1 MTIDTML
8 DGLDSYLDQAKKSV
22 VDLRTAGETSREL
35 SLVTTKIEEA
45 EHWLAAHRTKR
56 EAGSHEAAQ
65 A

>member
-8 DGLDSYLDQAKKSV
+8 DGLDSYLNQAKKSV
-22 VDLRTAGETSREL
+22 VDLRAAGETSREL

-45 EHWLAAHRTKR
+45 EHWLCAHRSKK
-56 EAGSHEAAQ
+56 EAGCHEATQ